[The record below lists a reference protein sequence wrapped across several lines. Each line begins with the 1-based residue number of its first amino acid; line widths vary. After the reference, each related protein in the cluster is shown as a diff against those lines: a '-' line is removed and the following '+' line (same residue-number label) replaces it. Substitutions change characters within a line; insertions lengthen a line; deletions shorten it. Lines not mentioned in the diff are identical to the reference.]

1 MEAEKKNNEPKKKSE
16 KKKWK
21 FSWKY
26 VRDFLNGKFL
36 TEDFVAKQS
45 RLLLLIFCLILIFI
59 SNRYYCSKKLT
70 EMNNLNKEL
79 VRLKNE
85 QIDLTF
91 RLTKI
96 SRQSQIEQSL
106 KEKGIEL
113 TKENTTIYEIHK

>member
-1 MEAEKKNNEPKKKSE
+1 MNPEKKNNETERKPE

-21 FSWKY
+21 FS
-26 VRDFLNGKFL
+26 VRDFFNGKFL
-36 TEDFVAKQS
+36 TEDFIVKQS
-45 RLLLLIFCLILIFI
+45 RLLFLIFCLVLVFI

-96 SRQSQIEQSL
+96 SRQSQIENLL
-106 KEKGIEL
+106 KDKGINL
-113 TKENTTIYEIHK
+113 TKGGDTTVYEIHK